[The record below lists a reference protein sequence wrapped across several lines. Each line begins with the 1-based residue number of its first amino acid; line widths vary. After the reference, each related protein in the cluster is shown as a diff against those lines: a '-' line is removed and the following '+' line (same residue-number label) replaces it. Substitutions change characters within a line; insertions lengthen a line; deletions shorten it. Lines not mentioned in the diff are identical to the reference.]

1 MKIRKYSY
9 ENFVLFHICDSL
21 STEAVSK
28 LASEIKA
35 KDGNQELLAD
45 EEPLCIWTQLQAINF
60 ISK

>member
-1 MKIRKYSY
+1 MKICKYSY
-9 ENFVLFHICDSL
+9 ENFVLFRVCDSL
-21 STEAVSK
+21 SIEAVSR

-45 EEPLCIWTQLQAINF
+45 EEPPCIWTQQQAINF